1 MTLWL
6 TIIAIGLI
14 TFGLRFSFIYFLG
27 NREVPS
33 WAQHFLSFVPIAVF
47 SALILPGLF
56 LPAGSVFL
64 SIHNTRLLAGLVAI
78 VVAWRTRN
86 VLLTIVV
93 GMGSF
98 WVLQALLG

>member
-6 TIIAIGLI
+6 TVIAIGLI

-27 NREVPS
+27 NHEVPL
-33 WAQHFLSFVPIAVF
+33 WAQRLLGFIPIAVF
-47 SALILPGLF
+47 SALILPGLV
-56 LPAGSVFL
+56 LPAGTVFL
-64 SIHNTRLLAGLVAI
+64 SVHNARLLAGLVAI

-86 VLLTIVV
+86 VLLTIAV